1 MQKSNQRGCP
11 TLVAGLYART
21 MKLKEKN
28 PKLKVLLAVGGWK
41 IGSKPFIPLMESENY
56 EEWSDNVVKFLRK

>member
-1 MQKSNQRGCP
+1 MYRQVTNTNTP
-11 TLVAGLYART
+11 LAGLYART
-21 MKLKEKN
+21 LKLKEKN

-56 EEWSDNVVKFLRK
+56 GEWADNVIQFLRK